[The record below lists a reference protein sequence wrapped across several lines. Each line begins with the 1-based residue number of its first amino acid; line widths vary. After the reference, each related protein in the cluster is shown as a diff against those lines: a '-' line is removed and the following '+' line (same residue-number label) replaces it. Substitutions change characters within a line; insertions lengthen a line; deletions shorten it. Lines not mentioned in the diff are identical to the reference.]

1 MKKFAS
7 VLVQLKTLA
16 LEKIEQK
23 LESKRLELQQNE
35 REVLDKQAQLSA
47 FKNPELGG
55 MSLFLQ
61 TQQLKS
67 ALRLEIEYYQQEGE
81 NLNKDLKV
89 LEKDYF
95 LANQE
100 LEKAKI
106 ILEKEKQK
114 EKEIVEKKE
123 QTLLDENAM
132 ILHWQKGGLACVKSC

>member
-67 ALRLEIEYYQQEGE
+67 ALRMEIEYYQQESE
-81 NLNKDLKV
+81 DLTKDLKI
-89 LEKDYF
+89 LEKEYL

-106 ILEKEKQK
+106 ILENEKQK
-114 EKEIVEKKE
+114 EKEILEKKE
-123 QTLLDENAM
+123 QALLDENAM
-132 ILHWQKGGLACVKSC
+132 ILHWQKGGLHA

>member
-7 VLVQLKTLA
+7 ILVQLKTLA

-23 LESKRLELQQNE
+23 LESKRLELQQKE

-67 ALRLEIEYYQQEGE
+67 ALRMEIEYYQQESK

-89 LEKDYF
+89 LEKDYI

-123 QTLLDENAM
+123 QALLDENAM
-132 ILHWQKGGLACVKSC
+132 ILHWQKGGLHA

>member
-23 LESKRLELQQNE
+23 LESKRLELQQNK

-61 TQQLKS
+61 IQQLKS
-67 ALRLEIEYYQQEGE
+67 ALRMEIEYYQQEGK
-81 NLNKDLKV
+81 NLTKDLKI
-89 LEKDYF
+89 LEKEYL

-106 ILEKEKQK
+106 ILENEKRK
-114 EKEIVEKKE
+114 EKEILEKKE
-123 QTLLDENAM
+123 QALLDENAM
-132 ILHWQKGGLACVKSC
+132 ILHWQKEGLHA

>member
-23 LESKRLELQQNE
+23 LESKRLEWRQNE
-35 REVLDKQAQLSA
+35 REILDKQAQLSA

-67 ALRLEIEYYQQEGE
+67 ALRMEIEYYQQEGE
-81 NLNKDLKV
+81 NLTKDLKI

-106 ILEKEKQK
+106 ILENEKRK
-114 EKEIVEKKE
+114 EKEILEKKE
-123 QTLLDENAM
+123 QALLDENAM
-132 ILHWQKGGLACVKSC
+132 ILHWQKEGLHA

>member
-23 LESKRLELQQNE
+23 LESKRLELQQKE

-47 FKNPELGG
+47 FKNPELGR

-67 ALRLEIEYYQQEGE
+67 ALRMEIEYYQQEGE
-81 NLNKDLKV
+81 NLNKDLKI
-89 LEKDYF
+89 LEKEYL

-123 QTLLDENAM
+123 QALLDENAM
-132 ILHWQKGGLACVKSC
+132 ILHWQKGGLHA

>member
-23 LESKRLELQQNE
+23 LESKRLELQQKE
-35 REVLDKQAQLSA
+35 REILEKQAQLSA

-67 ALRLEIEYYQQEGE
+67 ALRMEIEYYQREGE

-106 ILEKEKQK
+106 ILENEKQK
-114 EKEIVEKKE
+114 EKEILEKKE
-123 QTLLDENAM
+123 QALLDENAM
-132 ILHWQKGGLACVKSC
+132 ILHWQKEGLHA

>member
-23 LESKRLELQQNE
+23 LESKRLEWRQNE
-35 REVLDKQAQLSA
+35 REILDKQAQLSA

-67 ALRLEIEYYQQEGE
+67 ALRMEIEYYQQQGE
-81 NLNKDLKV
+81 NLTKDLKI
-89 LEKDYF
+89 LEKDYL

-106 ILEKEKQK
+106 ILENEKQK
-114 EKEIVEKKE
+114 EKEILEKKE
-123 QTLLDENAM
+123 QALLDENAM
-132 ILHWQKGGLACVKSC
+132 ILHWQKEGLHA

>member
-23 LESKRLELQQNE
+23 LQSKRLELQQNK

-67 ALRLEIEYYQQEGE
+67 ALRMEIEYYQQEGE
-81 NLNKDLKV
+81 NLTKDLKV

-106 ILEKEKQK
+106 ILENEKQK

-123 QTLLDENAM
+123 QALLDENAM
-132 ILHWQKGGLACVKSC
+132 ILHWQKGGLHA

>member
-23 LESKRLELQQNE
+23 LESKRLKLRQNE
-35 REVLDKQAQLSA
+35 REILDKQAQLSA

-67 ALRLEIEYYQQEGE
+67 ALRMEIEYYQQEGE
-81 NLNKDLKV
+81 NLTKDLKI
-89 LEKDYF
+89 LEKDCL

-106 ILEKEKQK
+106 ILENEKRK
-114 EKEIVEKKE
+114 EKEILEKKE
-123 QTLLDENAM
+123 QALLDENAM
-132 ILHWQKGGLACVKSC
+132 ILHWQKEGLHA

>member
-16 LEKIEQK
+16 LEKIERK
-23 LESKRLELQQNE
+23 LESKHLEWRQNE
-35 REVLDKQAQLSA
+35 REILDKQAQLSA

-67 ALRLEIEYYQQEGE
+67 ALRMEIEYYQQQGE
-81 NLNKDLKV
+81 NLIKDLKI
-89 LEKDYF
+89 LEKDCL

-106 ILEKEKQK
+106 ILENEKRK
-114 EKEIVEKKE
+114 EKEILEKKE
-123 QTLLDENAM
+123 QALLDENAM
-132 ILHWQKGGLACVKSC
+132 ILHWQKEGLHA

>member
-23 LESKRLELQQNE
+23 LESKRLKLQQNE
-35 REVLDKQAQLSA
+35 REILDKQAQLSA

-67 ALRLEIEYYQQEGE
+67 ALRMEIEYYQQEGE
-81 NLNKDLKV
+81 NLNKDLKI
-89 LEKDYF
+89 LEKDYL

-106 ILEKEKQK
+106 ILENEKQK

-123 QTLLDENAM
+123 QALLDENAM
-132 ILHWQKGGLACVKSC
+132 ILHWQKGGLHA

>member
-1 MKKFAS
+1 MKKFAFI
-7 VLVQLKTLA
+7 LVQLKTLA

-23 LESKRLELQQNE
+23 LESKRLEWQQNE
-35 REVLDKQAQLSA
+35 REILDKQAQLSA

-67 ALRLEIEYYQQEGE
+67 ALRMEIEYYQQESE
-81 NLNKDLKV
+81 NLIKDLKI
-89 LEKDYF
+89 LEKEYL

-106 ILEKEKQK
+106 ILENEKKK
-114 EKEIVEKKE
+114 EKEILEKKE
-123 QTLLDENAM
+123 QALLDENAM
-132 ILHWQKGGLACVKSC
+132 ILHWQKEGLHA

>member
-23 LESKRLELQQNE
+23 LESKRLELQQKE

-67 ALRLEIEYYQQEGE
+67 ALRMEIEYYQQESE
-81 NLNKDLKV
+81 NLTKDLKI
-89 LEKDYF
+89 LEKDYL

-114 EKEIVEKKE
+114 EQKILEKKE
-123 QTLLDENAM
+123 QALLDENAM
-132 ILHWQKGGLACVKSC
+132 ILHWQKEGLHA

>member
-23 LESKRLELQQNE
+23 LESKRLELQQKE

-67 ALRLEIEYYQQEGE
+67 ALRMEIEYYQQEGE
-81 NLNKDLKV
+81 NLTKDLKI
-89 LEKDYF
+89 LEKDYL

-123 QTLLDENAM
+123 QALLDENAM
-132 ILHWQKGGLACVKSC
+132 ILHWQKGGLHA

>member
-7 VLVQLKTLA
+7 VLVQLKALA

-23 LESKRLELQQNE
+23 LESKRLEWRQNE
-35 REVLDKQAQLSA
+35 REILDKQAQLSA

-67 ALRLEIEYYQQEGE
+67 ALRMEIEYYQQQGE
-81 NLNKDLKV
+81 NLTKDLKI
-89 LEKDYF
+89 LEKDCL

-106 ILEKEKQK
+106 ILENEKRK
-114 EKEIVEKKE
+114 EKEIFEKKE
-123 QTLLDENAM
+123 QALLDENAM
-132 ILHWQKGGLACVKSC
+132 ILHWQKEGLHA

>member
-35 REVLDKQAQLSA
+35 REVLEKQAQLSA

-67 ALRLEIEYYQQEGE
+67 ALRMEIEYYQQESE
-81 NLNKDLKV
+81 NLIKDLKI
-89 LEKDYF
+89 LEKECL

-106 ILEKEKQK
+106 ILENEKRK
-114 EKEIVEKKE
+114 EKEILEKKE
-123 QTLLDENAM
+123 QALLDQNAM
-132 ILHWQKGGLACVKSC
+132 ILHWQKEGLHA

>member
-7 VLVQLKTLA
+7 VWVQLKTLA

-23 LESKRLELQQNE
+23 LESKRLEWRQNE
-35 REVLDKQAQLSA
+35 REILDKQAQLSA

-67 ALRLEIEYYQQEGE
+67 ALRMEIEYYQQESE
-81 NLNKDLKV
+81 NLIKDLKI
-89 LEKDYF
+89 LEKDCL

-106 ILEKEKQK
+106 ILENEKRK
-114 EKEIVEKKE
+114 EKEILEKKE
-123 QTLLDENAM
+123 QALLDENAM
-132 ILHWQKGGLACVKSC
+132 ILHWQKEDLHV

>member
-23 LESKRLELQQNE
+23 LESKRLELQQKE

-67 ALRLEIEYYQQEGE
+67 ALRMEIEYYQQEGE
-81 NLNKDLKV
+81 NLIKDLKI
-89 LEKDYF
+89 LEKEYL

-106 ILEKEKQK
+106 ILENEKQK
-114 EKEIVEKKE
+114 EKEILEKKE
-123 QTLLDENAM
+123 QALLDENAM
-132 ILHWQKGGLACVKSC
+132 ILHWQKGGLHA

>member
-7 VLVQLKTLA
+7 VWVQLKTLA

-23 LESKRLELQQNE
+23 LESKRLEWQQNE
-35 REVLDKQAQLSA
+35 REILDKQAQLSA

-67 ALRLEIEYYQQEGE
+67 ALRMEIEYYQQESE
-81 NLNKDLKV
+81 NLNKDLKI
-89 LEKDYF
+89 LEKDCL

-106 ILEKEKQK
+106 ILENEKRK
-114 EKEIVEKKE
+114 EKEIFEKKE
-123 QTLLDENAM
+123 QALLDENAM
-132 ILHWQKGGLACVKSC
+132 ILHWQKEGLHA

>member
-16 LEKIEQK
+16 LEKIERK

-61 TQQLKS
+61 IQQLKS
-67 ALRLEIEYYQQEGE
+67 ALRMEIEYCQQEGE
-81 NLNKDLKV
+81 NLTKDLKV
-89 LEKDYF
+89 LEKDYL

-106 ILEKEKQK
+106 ILENEKQK

-123 QTLLDENAM
+123 QALLDENAM
-132 ILHWQKGGLACVKSC
+132 ILHWQKGGLHA

>member
-67 ALRLEIEYYQQEGE
+67 ALRMEIEYYQRESE

-89 LEKDYF
+89 LEKDYL

-106 ILEKEKQK
+106 ILENEKRK

-123 QTLLDENAM
+123 QALLDENAM
-132 ILHWQKGGLACVKSC
+132 ILHWQKGGLHA

>member
-35 REVLDKQAQLSA
+35 REILDKQAQLSA

-67 ALRLEIEYYQQEGE
+67 ALRMEIEYYQQEGE
-81 NLNKDLKV
+81 NLTKDLKI
-89 LEKDYF
+89 LEKDYL

-114 EKEIVEKKE
+114 EKEILEKKE
-123 QTLLDENAM
+123 QALLDENAM
-132 ILHWQKGGLACVKSC
+132 ILHWQKGGLHA

>member
-67 ALRLEIEYYQQEGE
+67 ALRMEIEYYQRESE

-114 EKEIVEKKE
+114 EQKIVEKKE
-123 QTLLDENAM
+123 QALLDENAM
-132 ILHWQKGGLACVKSC
+132 ILHWQKEGLHA

>member
-23 LESKRLELQQNE
+23 LESKRLEWRKNE
-35 REVLDKQAQLSA
+35 REILDKQAQLSA

-67 ALRLEIEYYQQEGE
+67 ALRMEIEYYQQQGK
-81 NLNKDLKV
+81 NLTKDLKI
-89 LEKDYF
+89 LEKDYL

-106 ILEKEKQK
+106 ILENEKRK
-114 EKEIVEKKE
+114 EKEILEKKE
-123 QTLLDENAM
+123 QALLDENAM
-132 ILHWQKGGLACVKSC
+132 ILHWQKEGLHA

>member
-67 ALRLEIEYYQQEGE
+67 ALRMEIEYYQQEGE
-81 NLNKDLKV
+81 NLTKDLKI

-114 EKEIVEKKE
+114 EKEILEKKE
-123 QTLLDENAM
+123 QALLDENAM
-132 ILHWQKGGLACVKSC
+132 ILHWQKGGLHA

>member
-23 LESKRLELQQNE
+23 LESKRLELRQNE
-35 REVLDKQAQLSA
+35 REILDKQAQLSA

-67 ALRLEIEYYQQEGE
+67 ALRMEIEYYQQQGE
-81 NLNKDLKV
+81 NLNKDLKI
-89 LEKDYF
+89 LEKDCL

-106 ILEKEKQK
+106 ILESEKRK
-114 EKEIVEKKE
+114 EKEILEKKE
-123 QTLLDENAM
+123 QALLDENAM
-132 ILHWQKGGLACVKSC
+132 ILHWQKEGLHA

>member
-7 VLVQLKTLA
+7 VLVQLKTLE

-35 REVLDKQAQLSA
+35 REVLDKQAQLST

-67 ALRLEIEYYQQEGE
+67 ALRMEIEYYQQQSE
-81 NLNKDLKV
+81 NLTKDLKV
-89 LEKDYF
+89 LEKDYI

-106 ILEKEKQK
+106 ILENEKQK
-114 EKEIVEKKE
+114 EKEILEKKE
-123 QTLLDENAM
+123 QALLDENAM
-132 ILHWQKGGLACVKSC
+132 ILHWQKGGLHA

>member
-67 ALRLEIEYYQQEGE
+67 ALRMEIEYYQQQSE
-81 NLNKDLKV
+81 NLTKDLKV
-89 LEKDYF
+89 LEKDYL

-106 ILEKEKQK
+106 ILENEKQK

-123 QTLLDENAM
+123 QALLDENAM
-132 ILHWQKGGLACVKSC
+132 ILHWQKGGLHA

>member
-7 VLVQLKTLA
+7 VWAQLKTLA

-23 LESKRLELQQNE
+23 LESKRLEWRQNE
-35 REVLDKQAQLSA
+35 REILDKQAQLNA

-67 ALRLEIEYYQQEGE
+67 ALRMEIEYYQQESE
-81 NLNKDLKV
+81 NLTKDLKI
-89 LEKDYF
+89 LEKEYL

-106 ILEKEKQK
+106 ILENEKRK
-114 EKEIVEKKE
+114 EKEILEKKE
-123 QTLLDENAM
+123 QALLDENAM
-132 ILHWQKGGLACVKSC
+132 ILHWQKEGLHA

>member
-23 LESKRLELQQNE
+23 LESKRLELQQKE

-67 ALRLEIEYYQQEGE
+67 TLRMEIEYCQQEGE
-81 NLNKDLKV
+81 NLTKDLKV
-89 LEKDYF
+89 LEKDYL

-106 ILEKEKQK
+106 ILENEKRK
-114 EKEIVEKKE
+114 EKEILEKKE
-123 QTLLDENAM
+123 QALLDENAM
-132 ILHWQKGGLACVKSC
+132 ILHWQKEGLHA

>member
-23 LESKRLELQQNE
+23 LESKRLELQQKE

-81 NLNKDLKV
+81 NLTKDLKI
-89 LEKDYF
+89 LEKEYL

-114 EKEIVEKKE
+114 EKEILEKKE
-123 QTLLDENAM
+123 QALLDENAM
-132 ILHWQKGGLACVKSC
+132 ILHWQKGGLHA

>member
-23 LESKRLELQQNE
+23 LESKRLELQQKE

-67 ALRLEIEYYQQEGE
+67 ALRMEIEYYQQEGE
-81 NLNKDLKV
+81 NLTKDLKI
-89 LEKDYF
+89 LERDYL

-123 QTLLDENAM
+123 QALLDENAM
-132 ILHWQKGGLACVKSC
+132 ILHWQKGGLHA

>member
-7 VLVQLKTLA
+7 ILVQLKTLA

-23 LESKRLELQQNE
+23 LESKRLEWRQNE
-35 REVLDKQAQLSA
+35 REILDKQAQLSA

-67 ALRLEIEYYQQEGE
+67 ALRMEIEYYQQESE
-81 NLNKDLKV
+81 NLTKDLKI
-89 LEKDYF
+89 LEKEYL

-106 ILEKEKQK
+106 ILEKEKRK

-123 QTLLDENAM
+123 QALLDENAM
-132 ILHWQKGGLACVKSC
+132 ILHWQKEGLHA

>member
-35 REVLDKQAQLSA
+35 REVLEKQAQLSA

-61 TQQLKS
+61 IQQLKS
-67 ALRLEIEYYQQEGE
+67 ALRMEIEYYQQEGE
-81 NLNKDLKV
+81 NLTKDLKV
-89 LEKDYF
+89 LEKDYL

-106 ILEKEKQK
+106 ILENEKQK

-123 QTLLDENAM
+123 QALLDENAM
-132 ILHWQKGGLACVKSC
+132 ILHWQKGGLHA

>member
-23 LESKRLELQQNE
+23 LESKRLELQQNQ

-67 ALRLEIEYYQQEGE
+67 ALRMEIEYCQQEGE
-81 NLNKDLKV
+81 NLTKDLKV
-89 LEKDYF
+89 LEKDYL

-106 ILEKEKQK
+106 ILENEKQK
-114 EKEIVEKKE
+114 EKEILEKKE
-123 QTLLDENAM
+123 QALLDENAM
-132 ILHWQKGGLACVKSC
+132 ILHWQKEGLHA

>member
-23 LESKRLELQQNE
+23 LENKRLELQQNE
-35 REVLDKQAQLSA
+35 REILDKQAQLSM

-67 ALRLEIEYYQQEGE
+67 ALRMEIEYYQQEGE

-106 ILEKEKQK
+106 ILENEKQK
-114 EKEIVEKKE
+114 EKEILEKKE
-123 QTLLDENAM
+123 QALLDENAM
-132 ILHWQKGGLACVKSC
+132 ILHWQKGGLHA

>member
-23 LESKRLELQQNE
+23 LESKRLKLRQNE
-35 REVLDKQAQLSA
+35 REILDKQAQLSA

-67 ALRLEIEYYQQEGE
+67 ALRLEIEHYQQESE
-81 NLNKDLKV
+81 NLNKDLKI
-89 LEKDYF
+89 LEKDYL

-106 ILEKEKQK
+106 MLENEKQK
-114 EKEIVEKKE
+114 EKEILEKKE
-123 QTLLDENAM
+123 QALLDENAM
-132 ILHWQKGGLACVKSC
+132 ILHWQKGGMHA

>member
-1 MKKFAS
+1 MKEFAS

-23 LESKRLELQQNE
+23 LESKRLKLQQKE

-67 ALRLEIEYYQQEGE
+67 ALRMEIEYYQQEGE
-81 NLNKDLKV
+81 NLNKDLKI
-89 LEKDYF
+89 LERDYL

-106 ILEKEKQK
+106 MLEKEKQK
-114 EKEIVEKKE
+114 EKEILEKKE
-123 QTLLDENAM
+123 QALLDENAM
-132 ILHWQKGGLACVKSC
+132 ILHWQKENLHA

>member
-23 LESKRLELQQNE
+23 LESKRLELQQKE
-35 REVLDKQAQLSA
+35 REILDKQAQLSA

-67 ALRLEIEYYQQEGE
+67 ALRMEIEYYQQESE
-81 NLNKDLKV
+81 NLTKDLKI
-89 LEKDYF
+89 LEKDYL

-123 QTLLDENAM
+123 QALLDENAM
-132 ILHWQKGGLACVKSC
+132 ILHWQKEGLHA

>member
-23 LESKRLELQQNE
+23 LESKRLELQQKE
-35 REVLDKQAQLSA
+35 REILDKQAQLSA

-67 ALRLEIEYYQQEGE
+67 ALRMEIEYYQQEGE
-81 NLNKDLKV
+81 NLTKDLKI
-89 LEKDYF
+89 LEKEYF

-114 EKEIVEKKE
+114 EKEILEKKE
-123 QTLLDENAM
+123 QALLDENAM
-132 ILHWQKGGLACVKSC
+132 ILHWQKEGLHA